1 MIAAPFFI
9 EANKSRIVAAV
20 ETQLERAFENQAACE
35 SLNVGQ
41 RQSVMSSTAQLIERV
56 HDVHYFAQVLRVY

>member
-9 EANKSRIVAAV
+9 EADKSRIVAAV

-35 SLNVGQ
+35 GLNVSQ
-41 RQSVMSSTAQLIERV
+41 RQSVMSSAAQLIERV
-56 HDVHYFAQVLRVY
+56 HYVHYFAQFLRVH